1 MRILHSFAFL
11 AALALGLSNF
21 AIAAVAAA
29 EPSQA
34 MLDGCTRGE
43 ASACGQISQWYFSGN
58 NGIKDHKTALLYG
71 ERACRL
77 KSQVGCTISAL
88 VYREAV
94 VVPADIRSE
103 NYYLAEACDL
113 GSATSC
119 TLLGTN
125 QWTGRGGR
133 QNKVGARVYL
143 QRACTLN
150 YASAC
155 LGLANMVRDA
165 EGGPSDPA
173 QYADLINRA
182 CRLGEKEGCARAR
195 QAAATPARPAS
206 VATAQ
211 PTQAEAKAKATE
223 RATTPSATAAS
234 SSAPAFTQRYVDIYE
249 CSQVFAV
256 ISALNGDLRDRSSDV
271 AKAADGLV
279 GALVAEGRSLNLTP
293 HEVILDF
300 QRRNA
305 ESDITPNAIKSAQ
318 FDRHFQRCKAGN
330 FIEIGLKHYRP
341 G

>member
-11 AALALGLSNF
+11 TALALGLSNF
-21 AIAAVAAA
+21 AIGAVAAA

-34 MLDGCTRGE
+34 MLDDCTRGE
-43 ASACGQISQWYFSGN
+43 ASACAQISQWYFGGN

-88 VYREAV
+88 VYRQAI

-173 QYADLINRA
+173 HYAELINRA

-211 PTQAEAKAKATE
+211 STQAAVQPTISEGN
-223 RATTPSATAAS
+223 RPSIAIKGSNAMHCVY
-234 SSAPAFTQRYVDIYE
+234 RYDT
-249 CSQVFAV
+249 
-256 ISALNGDLRDRSSDV
+256 
-271 AKAADGLV
+271 
-279 GALVAEGRSLNLTP
+279 LVAGGNYRDAMSVDHPGGGSVAMTRVENRCDYDIVVTYEPETYEERRDYPNGVPRMIEAGDRDEYP
-293 HEVILDF
+293 AKILGAK
-300 QRRNA
+300 RRV
-305 ESDITPNAIKSAQ
+305 PVK
-318 FDRHFQRCKAGN
+318 
-330 FIEIGLKHYRP
+330 
-341 G
+341 